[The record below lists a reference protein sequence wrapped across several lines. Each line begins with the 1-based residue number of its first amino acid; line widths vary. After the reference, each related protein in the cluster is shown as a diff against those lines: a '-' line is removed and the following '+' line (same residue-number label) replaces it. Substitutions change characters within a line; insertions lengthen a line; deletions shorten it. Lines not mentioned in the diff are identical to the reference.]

1 MITWQKKVF
10 VFLMVLSFSVIGSV
24 AIAEEKQP
32 SGTVSIQTK
41 AVAVGIGYSWG
52 EGVLNFQGKEYKFK
66 IKGLSVVDVGVSS
79 ISAKGNVYHLSR
91 VSDFPGTFTA
101 AEAGIALGG
110 GVGAQAMENQ
120 YGVVMNLTSTKAGI
134 QLKLAPEGLKIQLQ

>member
-1 MITWQKKVF
+1 MNTWQKKVF

-24 AIAEEKQP
+24 AIAEEGQP

-41 AVAVGIGYSWG
+41 SVAVGIGYSWG

-66 IKGLSVVDVGVSS
+66 IKGLSVVDVGIST

-91 VSDFPGTFTA
+91 VSDFPGTFSA
-101 AEAGIALGG
+101 AEAGIALGAG
-110 GVGAQAMENQ
+110 AGAQAMENQ
-120 YGVVMNLTSTKAGI
+120 YGVVMTLTSTKAGI
-134 QLKLAPEGLKIQLQ
+134 QFKLAPEGLKVQLQ